1 LLSFHGGKYV
11 YQILKDDEKEN
22 ILKNI
27 NNFINIEVNK
37 RKACDIELIC
47 NGAFSPL
54 DHFMNKDEIMEVA
67 FNLDLNGTLWSIPI
81 MLPVSKEVF
90 ERVNIKDKAILRYK
104 DIALALLEIEEK
116 FTLNE
121 EEKKKIAEA
130 VYKTT
135 SLEHPGVKEFI
146 KESNFYL
153 SGKVFLLNRPKR
165 EEGIKSF
172 YYLDPKDTRYEFEK
186 RGWKSVVAFQTRNPI
201 HRAHEYITKCALEI
215 VDGLFIHPL
224 VGHTKK
230 DDIPASVRMK
240 CYEVLIKNYY
250 NKERVFLSVL
260 PAAMHYAGPREALHH
275 MIIRKNY
282 GATHMIIGRD
292 HAGVGS
298 FYGAYEAQEFV
309 KRYID
314 KLEIE
319 PLFFEHAFYCK
330 RCESMATTKTCPHS
344 QNDRVILS
352 GTKVRA
358 MLKKGIKPPKEFT
371 REEVANILIEWAKNG
386 SVLRM

>member
-1 LLSFHGGKYV
+1 MIPFHGGKYV
-11 YQILKDDEKEN
+11 YQVLKGEEREKILNN
-22 ILKNI
+22 ID
-27 NNFINIEVNK
+27 NFLSLEVNK

-54 DHFMNKDEIMEVA
+54 DHFMNKDEVMDVA
-67 FNLDLNGTLWSIPI
+67 FNLNLNGTLWSIPI
-81 MLPVSKEVF
+81 MLPASKDIF
-90 ERVNIKDKAILRYK
+90 EKAQDKDKIILKHENVPLAILEVQ
-104 DIALALLEIEEK
+104 DK
-116 FTLNE
+116 FTLKK
-121 EEKKKIAEA
+121 EEKEKIAQA

-135 SLEHPGVKEFI
+135 SLEHPGVKEFFN
-146 KESNFYL
+146 ESSYYL
-153 SGKVFLLNRPKR
+153 SGKVYFLNRPKR
-165 EEGIKSF
+165 EEGIKST
-172 YYLDPKDTRYEFEK
+172 YYLDPKDTRQEFEK
-186 RGWKSVVAFQTRNPI
+186 RGWKTIVAFQTRNPI

-230 DDIPASVRMK
+230 DDIPASIRMK
-240 CYEVLIKNYY
+240 CYEVLIENYY
-250 NKERVFLSVL
+250 NKKRVFLSVL

-275 MIIRKNY
+275 MIMRKNY

-298 FYGAYEAQEFV
+298 FYGTYEAQEFI
-309 KRYID
+309 KKYID

-330 RCESMATTKTCPHS
+330 KCEGMATTKTCPHS
-344 QNDRVILS
+344 ERDRVILS

-358 MLKKGIKPPKEFT
+358 MLKQGIKPPKEFT
-371 REEVANILIEWAKNG
+371 REEVASILIEWAK
-386 SVLRM
+386 SIY

>member
-1 LLSFHGGKYV
+1 LIPFHGGKYV
-11 YQILKDDEKEN
+11 YQVLKGEEREKILNN
-22 ILKNI
+22 ID
-27 NNFINIEVNK
+27 NFLSLEVNK

-54 DHFMNKDEIMEVA
+54 DHFMNKDEVMDVA
-67 FNLDLNGTLWSIPI
+67 FNLNLNGTLWSIPI
-81 MLPVSKEVF
+81 MLPASKDIF
-90 ERVNIKDKAILRYK
+90 EKAQDKDKIILKHENVPLAILEVQ
-104 DIALALLEIEEK
+104 DK
-116 FTLNE
+116 FTLKK
-121 EEKKKIAEA
+121 EEKEKIAQA

-135 SLEHPGVKEFI
+135 SLEHPGVKEFFN
-146 KESNFYL
+146 ESSYYL
-153 SGKVFLLNRPKR
+153 SGKVYFLNRPKR
-165 EEGIKSF
+165 EEGIKST
-172 YYLDPKDTRYEFEK
+172 YYLDPKDTRQEFEK
-186 RGWKSVVAFQTRNPI
+186 RGWKTIVAFQTRNPI

-230 DDIPASVRMK
+230 DDIPASIRMK
-240 CYEVLIKNYY
+240 CYEVLIENYY
-250 NKERVFLSVL
+250 NKKRVFLSVL

-275 MIIRKNY
+275 MIMRKNY

-298 FYGAYEAQEFV
+298 FYGTYEAQEFI
-309 KRYID
+309 KKYID

-330 RCESMATTKTCPHS
+330 KCEGMATTKTCPHS
-344 QNDRVILS
+344 ERDRVILS

-358 MLKKGIKPPKEFT
+358 MLKQGIKPPKEFT
-371 REEVANILIEWAKNG
+371 REEVASILIEWAK
-386 SVLRM
+386 SIY

>member
-1 LLSFHGGKYV
+1 LISFHGGKYV
-11 YQILKDDEKEN
+11 YQVLEGEEREKILNN
-22 ILKNI
+22 IKNFLSLEI
-27 NNFINIEVNK
+27 SK

-54 DHFMNKDEIMEVA
+54 DHFMNKDEIMDVA
-67 FNLDLNGTLWSIPI
+67 FNLNLNGILWSIPI
-81 MLPVSKEVF
+81 MLPVNKDIF
-90 ERVNIKDKAILRYK
+90 EKAQEKDKIILK
-104 DIALALLEIEEK
+104 HENVPLALLEIEDK

-121 EEKKKIAEA
+121 NEKEKIAEA

-135 SLEHPGVKEFI
+135 SLDHPGVKEFMS
-146 KESNFYL
+146 ESSYYL
-153 SGKVFLLNRPKR
+153 SGKVYLLNRPKR
-165 EEGIKSF
+165 EKGIKDF
-172 YYLDPKDTRYEFEK
+172 YYLDPKDTRREFEK
-186 RGWKSVVAFQTRNPI
+186 RGWKRIVAFQTRNPI

-230 DDIPASVRMK
+230 DDIPANVRIK
-240 CYEVLIKNYY
+240 CYEVLIENYY
-250 NKERVFLSVL
+250 NKQRVFLSVL

-298 FYGAYEAQEFV
+298 FYGTYEAQEFV
-309 KRYID
+309 KKYID

-330 RCESMATTKTCPHS
+330 KCESMATTKTCPHPE
-344 QNDRVILS
+344 NNRIILS

-358 MLKKGIKPPKEFT
+358 MLRQGIKPPKEFT
-371 REEVANILIEWAKNG
+371 REEVANILIEWARKKNE
-386 SVLRM
+386 

>member
-1 LLSFHGGKYV
+1 MISFHGGKYV
-11 YQILKDDEKEN
+11 YQVLEGEEREKILNN
-22 ILKNI
+22 IKNFLSLEI
-27 NNFINIEVNK
+27 SK

-54 DHFMNKDEIMEVA
+54 DHFMNKDEIMDVA
-67 FNLDLNGTLWSIPI
+67 FNLNLNGILWSIPI
-81 MLPVSKEVF
+81 MLPVNKDIF
-90 ERVNIKDKAILRYK
+90 EKAQEKDKIILK
-104 DIALALLEIEEK
+104 HENVPLALLEIEDK

-121 EEKKKIAEA
+121 NEKEKIAEA

-135 SLEHPGVKEFI
+135 SLDHPGVKEFMS
-146 KESNFYL
+146 ESSYYL
-153 SGKVFLLNRPKR
+153 SGKVYLLNRPKR
-165 EEGIKSF
+165 EKGIKDF
-172 YYLDPKDTRYEFEK
+172 YYLDPKDTRREFEK
-186 RGWKSVVAFQTRNPI
+186 RGWKRIVAFQTRNPI

-230 DDIPASVRMK
+230 DDIPANVRIK
-240 CYEVLIKNYY
+240 CYEVLIENYY
-250 NKERVFLSVL
+250 NKQRVFLSVL

-298 FYGAYEAQEFV
+298 FYGTYEAQEFV
-309 KRYID
+309 KKYID

-330 RCESMATTKTCPHS
+330 KCESMATTKTCPHPE
-344 QNDRVILS
+344 NNRIILS

-358 MLKKGIKPPKEFT
+358 MLRQGIKPPKEFT
-371 REEVANILIEWAKNG
+371 REEVANILIEWARKKNE
-386 SVLRM
+386 